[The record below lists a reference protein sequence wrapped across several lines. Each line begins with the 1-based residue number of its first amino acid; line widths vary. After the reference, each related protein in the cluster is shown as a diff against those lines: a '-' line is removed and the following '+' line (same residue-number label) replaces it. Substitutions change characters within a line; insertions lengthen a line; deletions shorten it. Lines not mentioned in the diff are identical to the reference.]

1 MGRTYLRLS
10 TRSADG
16 DNRFAGMLPYL
27 HTTQGYP
34 APLLSSSPAIQL
46 PCYPVSDCLIACSHA
61 CTVLATTTNGVT
73 TENGAAD
80 DEKH

>member
-1 MGRTYLRLS
+1 MEII
-10 TRSADG
+10 D
-16 DNRFAGMLPYL
+16 
-27 HTTQGYP
+27 
-34 APLLSSSPAIQL
+34 LLACCPTCTPHRAIQL